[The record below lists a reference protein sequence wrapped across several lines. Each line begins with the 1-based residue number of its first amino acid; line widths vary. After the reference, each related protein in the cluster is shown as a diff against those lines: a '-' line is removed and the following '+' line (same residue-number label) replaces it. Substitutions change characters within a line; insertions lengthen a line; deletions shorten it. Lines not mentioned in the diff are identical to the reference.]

1 MRGEQD
7 ETREQTWPGQA
18 RPDGRTARKRGVMA
32 AEGKTVFKE
41 VKGTGSHWQ
50 FREDDNSVIAM
61 ESGNKAITADLGESH
76 SSGHTAWPQQIRVG
90 GEASPQ
96 HRAEK

>member
-50 FREDDNSVIAM
+50 FREDDNSIIAM
-61 ESGNKAITADLGESH
+61 ESGNKASLLIWGKATPAGTERGH
-76 SSGHTAWPQQIRVG
+76 SRYG
-90 GEASPQ
+90 
-96 HRAEK
+96 